1 MLDRGLAYPMPRHFP
16 MLPAGLVVHAGH
28 MHIRDWPE
36 DERPREKLLARGGA
50 ALSDAELLAIFIGCG
65 SRGQNAVD
73 LGRQLLGGFGGL
85 RGLLDRPAPELVKLP
100 GLGPARAC
108 ALVAALELGTRHL
121 GQQLQRGEALA
132 DPDQAGCY
140 FSRKLRPLPHEVFA
154 CLFLDTRHRVIAYEE
169 LFRGTL
175 DGSEVHPREVARRCL
190 AHNAAAVIFG
200 HNHPSGN
207 PEASAADR
215 AVTAR
220 LKQALALV
228 EVRVLDHFIVGDGA
242 PTSMAQRGWL

>member
-1 MLDRGLAYPMPRHFP
+1 
-16 MLPAGLVVHAGH
+16 

-36 DERPREKLLARGGA
+36 DERPREKLMARGA
-50 ALSDAELLAIFIGCG
+50 TALSDAELLAIFIGCG
-65 SRGQNAVD
+65 PKGRSAVD
-73 LGRQLLGGFGGL
+73 LGRELLQPAGL
-85 RGLLDRPAPELVKLP
+85 RGLLDRPVADLARLR

-108 ALVAALELGTRHL
+108 ALAAALELGTRHL
-121 GQQLQRGEALA
+121 GQQLQRGEALS
-132 DPDQAGCY
+132 DPDQAGAY
-140 FSRKLRPLPHEVFA
+140 FQRKLRALPHEVFA
-154 CLFLDTRHRVIAYEE
+154 CLVLDTRHRVLAYEE

-242 PTSMAQRGWL
+242 PTSMARRGWV